1 VNDRYGHR
9 AGDQVLAQIADVLR
23 ATCRESD
30 TIARWGGEEFLVIL
44 RCSNRGVA
52 PISAERIRMAIENH
66 VFAIGGDQTLG
77 VTCSIGFAPFPFS
90 VSRPD
95 EVSWEQVIALADD
108 ALYRAKQG
116 GRNSWAGPGRT
127 PRPWR
132 PRAQTRQGLCIRRG
146 MAGTH
151 SSTLDRPHVRSGARS
166 RRQPTRVERARAKFL
181 RFFPGGFHDET
192 YLEWERDYKW

>member
-1 VNDRYGHR
+1 
-9 AGDQVLAQIADVLR
+9 VLAQIADVLR

-66 VFAIGGDQTLG
+66 VFEIGGDQTLG

-90 VSRPD
+90 VTRPD

-116 GRNSWAGPGRT
+116 GRNTWAGPD
-127 PRPWR
+127 P
-132 PRAQTRQGLCIRRG
+132 
-146 MAGTH
+146 
-151 SSTLDRPHVRSGARS
+151 STLATSSANA
-166 RRQPTRVERARAKFL
+166 ARAVHPPWYGRHAQL
-181 RFFPGGFHDET
+181 DA
-192 YLEWERDYKW
+192 